1 MIEIE
6 EGVKIDLE
14 VEIRRKVGEKI
25 ETNVLRKV
33 IEVEENAHIIE
44 TKQEKK
50 ELKDVGLQI
59 IENQTEKYKRKR
71 NMLRNMMTNILTK
84 IRNNQNIRV
93 WKEKI
98 IIKGNKISKKIFLNM
113 IKDKSHLSLDKQM
126 KMKMKKKNFLNQ
138 NKVLSI

>member
-71 NMLRNMMTNILTK
+71 NMLRNKMTNILTK